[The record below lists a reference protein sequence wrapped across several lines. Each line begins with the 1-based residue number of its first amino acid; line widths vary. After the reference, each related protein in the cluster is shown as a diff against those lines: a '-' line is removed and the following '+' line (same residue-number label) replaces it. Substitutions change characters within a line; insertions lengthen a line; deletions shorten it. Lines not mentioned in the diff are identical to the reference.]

1 MTDPSARRRLCFDG
15 NMDGFGGV
23 YNAAGPSKQA
33 VDLHKCRNK
42 PAIFP
47 GRQSPGFASGD
58 GGAYLGVAKR
68 LVWDLMSAVERLE
81 DRRDE
86 TPPRPDL
93 AASETSSVEA
103 ASSIE
108 AALTPSAAKSS
119 ARLRPLLALAPYVAR
134 YRGRACLA
142 LISLTIAAITTLLVP
157 VAARRM
163 IDFGFTPEGIAR
175 INSYFSVMIAV
186 VAVLA
191 GASAS
196 RYYLVMTIG
205 ERIVADLRRD
215 VFAHL
220 ISLSPAFFDSARSGE
235 LISRLTA
242 DTTQIK
248 SAVGAS
254 VSIAL
259 RNFLLFVGATAMMVI
274 TSPRLSG
281 FVLLAIPVIVLPLV
295 AFGRWVRRLS
305 RNAQDT
311 LADATSYASELIGA
325 IRTVQAYTGERLA
338 NARFGGDVEQA
349 YEAARS
355 STSARS
361 ALTAII
367 IFIVFTSVVLIL
379 WIGSHDV
386 LTGSISPGRL
396 GQFVL
401 YAAFA
406 AAALGQLS
414 EVWGEVSAASGASER
429 LFEILRVTSQIT
441 APAAP
446 RAMPVPARG
455 DVSFEGVS
463 FAYPMRPDALAVD
476 GVSLS
481 VRAGEKVAI
490 VGPSGAGK
498 STLFHLLLRFYDPA
512 SGTISFDG
520 VPIRTADPHEVRA
533 RIALVPQESVAFA
546 ATARENIRFGR
557 PEATDAEV
565 ERAAELA
572 HATEFIS
579 RLPGGFETQ
588 LGERGVT
595 LSGGQRQRIAIARAI
610 LRDAPLLLLDEATSS
625 LDAESETLVQTAL
638 EELMRHRTTLVIA
651 HRLATV
657 LSCDRIM
664 VLDQGRIVEQ
674 GTHASLVAAGGLYAR
689 LARLQFEG
697 V

>member
-1 MTDPSARRRLCFDG
+1 
-15 NMDGFGGV
+15 
-23 YNAAGPSKQA
+23 
-33 VDLHKCRNK
+33 
-42 PAIFP
+42 
-47 GRQSPGFASGD
+47 
-58 GGAYLGVAKR
+58 
-68 LVWDLMSAVERLE
+68 MSAVERLE
-81 DRRDE
+81 ARHGE
-86 TPPRPDL
+86 ASPPPDAEP
-93 AASETSSVEA
+93 AAVAIVEA
-103 ASSIE
+103 D
-108 AALTPSAAKSS
+108 LTELPAKGR
-119 ARLRPLLALAPYVAR
+119 ARLRPLMALAPYVAR
-134 YRGRACLA
+134 YRGRALLA
-142 LISLTIAAITTLLVP
+142 LIALTVAALTTLLVP
-157 VAARRM
+157 VAVRRM
-163 IDFGFTPEGIAR
+163 IDFGFTPRGIAL

-191 GASAS
+191 LASAS
-196 RYYLVMTIG
+196 RFYLVMTIG

-220 ISLSPAFFDSARSGE
+220 ISLSPSFFDSARSGE

-259 RNFLLFVGATAMMVI
+259 RNLMLFVGATAMMVI

-311 LADATSYASELIGA
+311 LADASAYASELVGA

-338 NARFGGDVEQA
+338 NARFGGEVEQA
-349 YEAARS
+349 YEAART
-355 STSARS
+355 STRARGF
-361 ALTAII
+361 LTAII
-367 IFIVFTSVVLIL
+367 IFIVFSSVVLIL

-386 LTGSISPGRL
+386 LTGTITPGRL

-406 AAALGQLS
+406 AAGLGQLS
-414 EVWGEVSAASGASER
+414 EVWGEVSAASGAAER
-429 LFEILRVTSQIT
+429 LFEILNVRPEIT
-441 APAAP
+441 APASP
-446 RAMPVPARG
+446 RALPQPSRG
-455 DVSFEGVS
+455 DVAFENVS
-463 FAYPMRPDALAVD
+463 FAYPSRSNVSAID
-476 GVSLS
+476 GVSFA
-481 VRAGEKVAI
+481 VRPGEKVAI

-512 SGTISFDG
+512 RGVISFDG
-520 VPIRTADPHEVRA
+520 VPIKAVDPKQVRA
-533 RIALVPQESVAFA
+533 RIALVPQESIVFA
-546 ATARENIRFGR
+546 ASARDNIRFGR
-557 PEATDAEV
+557 PEASDAEV
-565 ERAAELA
+565 ERAADLA
-572 HATEFIS
+572 HASEFIR
-579 RLPGGFETQ
+579 RLPEGFEAP
-588 LGERGVT
+588 LGERGVM
-595 LSGGQRQRIAIARAI
+595 LSGGQRQRIAIARAV

-664 VLDQGRIVEQ
+664 VMEAGRIVEQ
-674 GTHASLVAAGGLYAR
+674 GTHASLVAADGLYAR

>member
-1 MTDPSARRRLCFDG
+1 MSAAEQLED
-15 NMDGFGGV
+15 
-23 YNAAGPSKQA
+23 
-33 VDLHKCRNK
+33 
-42 PAIFP
+42 
-47 GRQSPGFASGD
+47 ASG
-58 GGAYLGVAKR
+58 AKPP
-68 LVWDLMSAVERLE
+68 
-81 DRRDE
+81 RRDALLE
-86 TPPRPDL
+86 
-93 AASETSSVEA
+93 EEA
-103 ASSIE
+103 FIE
-108 AALTPSAAKSS
+108 ARLTESPATTGAK
-119 ARLRPLLALAPYVAR
+119 LRPLLALAPYVAR
-134 YRGRACLA
+134 YRGRAFLA
-142 LISLTIAAITTLLVP
+142 FISLTVAAITTLVVP

-163 IDFGFTPEGIAR
+163 IDFGFSPEGIAL

-196 RYYLVMTIG
+196 RFYLVMTIG

-235 LISRLTA
+235 LVSRLTA

-259 RNFLLFVGATAMMVI
+259 RNVMLFIGAAAMMVI
-274 TSPRLSG
+274 TSPKLSG
-281 FVLLAIPVIVLPLV
+281 FVLLAIPVIVIPLV

-311 LADATSYASELIGA
+311 LADATSYASELLGA
-325 IRTVQAYTGERLA
+325 IRTVQAFTGERSA
-338 NARFGGDVEQA
+338 NARFGGEVEQA
-349 YEAARS
+349 YEAART
-355 STSARS
+355 STRARS
-361 ALTAII
+361 ILTLII
-367 IFIVFTSVVLIL
+367 IFIVFSSVVAIL
-379 WIGSHDV
+379 WVGSHDV
-386 LTGSISPGRL
+386 LTGAITPGRL

-406 AAALGQLS
+406 ASALGQLS
-414 EVWGEVSAASGASER
+414 EVWGEVSAASGAAER
-429 LFEILRVTSQIT
+429 LFEILRVKSQIM
-441 APAAP
+441 APP
-446 RAMPVPARG
+446 RPLALPVPARG
-455 DVSFEGVS
+455 DVGFENVS
-463 FAYPMRPDALAVD
+463 FAYPTRADVLAVD
-476 GVSLS
+476 GVTLS

-512 SGTISFDG
+512 SGAISLDG
-520 VPIRTADPHEVRA
+520 VAIRSTDPGELRA
-533 RIALVPQESVAFA
+533 RIALVPQDSVVFA

-557 PEATDAEV
+557 PDASDAEV
-565 ERAAELA
+565 ERAADLA
-572 HATEFIS
+572 HASEFLR

-664 VLDQGRIVEQ
+664 VMDQGRIVEQ
-674 GTHASLVAAGGLYAR
+674 GTHAELVAANGLYAR

-697 V
+697 I

>member
-1 MTDPSARRRLCFDG
+1 
-15 NMDGFGGV
+15 
-23 YNAAGPSKQA
+23 
-33 VDLHKCRNK
+33 
-42 PAIFP
+42 
-47 GRQSPGFASGD
+47 
-58 GGAYLGVAKR
+58 
-68 LVWDLMSAVERLE
+68 MSAVERLE
-81 DRRDE
+81 QRPGD
-86 TPPRPDL
+86 TPAPAPSEASAIDL
-93 AASETSSVEA
+93 PLTEPAAN
-103 ASSIE
+103 
-108 AALTPSAAKSS
+108 SS

-134 YRGRACLA
+134 YRGRAMLA
-142 LISLTIAAITTLLVP
+142 LISLTVAAITTLVVP
-157 VAARRM
+157 VAVRRM
-163 IDFGFTPEGIAR
+163 IDFGFTPKGIAM

-196 RYYLVMTIG
+196 RYYLVMTLG

-220 ISLSPAFFDSARSGE
+220 ISLSPVFFDSARSGE

-248 SAVGAS
+248 SAAGAS
-254 VSIAL
+254 LSIAL
-259 RNFLLFVGATAMMVI
+259 RNLMLFVGATSMMVI

-281 FVLLAIPVIVLPLV
+281 FVMLAIPAIVLPLV

-311 LADATSYASELIGA
+311 LADATAYAAELVGA

-338 NARFGGDVEQA
+338 NGRFGGEVEQA
-349 YEAARS
+349 YAAAR
-355 STSARS
+355 TSARARS
-361 ALTAII
+361 VLTAII

-386 LTGSISPGRL
+386 LTGAITPGRL

-406 AAALGQLS
+406 AAGLGQLS

-429 LFEILRVTSQIT
+429 LFEILRVKAAIT
-441 APAAP
+441 VPAAP
-446 RAMPVPARG
+446 RALPVPSRG
-455 DVSFEGVS
+455 DVGFDNVG
-463 FAYPMRPDALAVD
+463 FAYPTRPDARAVD
-476 GVSLS
+476 GVTFS

-498 STLFHLLLRFYDPA
+498 STLFHLLLRFYDPLA
-512 SGTISFDG
+512 GTISFDG
-520 VPIRTADPHEVRA
+520 VPIRSTDPHELR
-533 RIALVPQESVAFA
+533 RHIALVPQESVAFA
-546 ATARENIRFGR
+546 TTARENIRFGR
-557 PEATDAEV
+557 PDATDAEV
-565 ERAAELA
+565 ERAAALA
-572 HATEFIS
+572 HATEFIQ
-579 RLPGGFETQ
+579 RLPGGFEAE

-610 LRDAPLLLLDEATSS
+610 LRDAPLLLLDEATSA

-657 LSCDRIM
+657 LSCDRIL
-664 VLDQGRIVEQ
+664 VLDHGRIVEQ
-674 GTHASLVAAGGLYAR
+674 GTHASLVAANGLYAR

>member
-1 MTDPSARRRLCFDG
+1 
-15 NMDGFGGV
+15 
-23 YNAAGPSKQA
+23 
-33 VDLHKCRNK
+33 
-42 PAIFP
+42 
-47 GRQSPGFASGD
+47 
-58 GGAYLGVAKR
+58 
-68 LVWDLMSAVERLE
+68 MSAVERVE
-81 DRRDE
+81 DRHDV
-86 TPPRPDL
+86 TP
-93 AASETSSVEA
+93 AM

-108 AALTPSAAKSS
+108 AELTELPVKSR

-134 YRGRACLA
+134 YRGRAILA
-142 LISLTIAAITTLLVP
+142 LISLTVAAITTLAVP
-157 VAARRM
+157 VAVRRM
-163 IDFGFTPEGIAR
+163 IDFGFTPEGIAL
-175 INSYFSVMIAV
+175 INSYFSVMLAV

-196 RYYLVMTIG
+196 RFYLVMTIG

-220 ISLSPAFFDSARSGE
+220 MSLSPAFFDSARSGE
-235 LISRLTA
+235 LVSRLTA

-248 SAVGAS
+248 SAAGAS

-259 RNFLLFVGATAMMVI
+259 RNLMLFVGATAMMVI

-281 FVLLAIPVIVLPLV
+281 LVLLAIPLIVIPLV

-305 RNAQDT
+305 RTAQDT
-311 LADATSYASELIGA
+311 LAEATAYASELVGS
-325 IRTVQAYTGERLA
+325 IRTVQAYTSERLA
-338 NARFGGDVEQA
+338 NARFGGEVEQA
-349 YEAARS
+349 YEAART
-355 STSARS
+355 STRARS
-361 ALTAII
+361 VLTAVI
-367 IFIVFTSVVLIL
+367 IFIVFSSVVTIL
-379 WIGSHDV
+379 WIGSRDV
-386 LTGSISPGRL
+386 ITGSITPGRL

-401 YAAFA
+401 YAVFA
-406 AAALGQLS
+406 AAGLGQLS
-414 EVWGEVSAASGASER
+414 EVWGEVSAASGAAER

-441 APAAP
+441 APASPA
-446 RAMPVPARG
+446 AMPVPARG
-455 DVSFEGVS
+455 DVSFENVS
-463 FAYPMRPDALAVD
+463 FAYPTRSDASAVV
-476 GVSLS
+476 GVSLA

-512 SGTISFDG
+512 SGAISFDG
-520 VPIRTADPHEVRA
+520 VPITSVDPRELRS
-533 RIALVPQESVAFA
+533 RIALVAQESVVFA
-546 ATARENIRFGR
+546 TSARENIRFGR
-557 PEATDAEV
+557 PDATDSEV
-565 ERAAELA
+565 ERAADLA
-572 HATEFIS
+572 HASEFIR
-579 RLPGGFETQ
+579 RLPDGFEAQ

-664 VLDQGRIVEQ
+664 VMEQGRIVEQ
-674 GTHASLVAAGGLYAR
+674 GTHAELVAANGLYAR

-697 V
+697 A

>member
-1 MTDPSARRRLCFDG
+1 
-15 NMDGFGGV
+15 
-23 YNAAGPSKQA
+23 
-33 VDLHKCRNK
+33 
-42 PAIFP
+42 
-47 GRQSPGFASGD
+47 
-58 GGAYLGVAKR
+58 
-68 LVWDLMSAVERLE
+68 MSAAEQIE
-81 DRRDE
+81 DGRGEAPARHDSA
-86 TPPRPDL
+86 P
-93 AASETSSVEA
+93 SEAPV
-103 ASSIE
+103 IE
-108 AALTPSAAKSS
+108 AVLTEQAAKSR
-119 ARLRPLLALAPYVAR
+119 ARLRPLLELAPYVAR
-134 YRGRACLA
+134 YRGRAILA
-142 LISLTIAAITTLLVP
+142 LIALTIAAMTTLAVP
-157 VAARRM
+157 VAVRRM
-163 IDFGFTPEGIAR
+163 IDFGFTPKGIAM

-196 RYYLVMTIG
+196 RFYLVMTIG

-220 ISLSPAFFDSARSGE
+220 ISLSPAFFDSSRSGE

-259 RNFLLFVGATAMMVI
+259 RNVMLFVGATAMMVI

-281 FVLLAIPVIVLPLV
+281 FVLLAIPVIVIPLV

-305 RNAQDT
+305 RGAQDT
-311 LADATSYASELIGA
+311 LADATAYASELIGA
-325 IRTVQAYTGERLA
+325 IRTVQAYTSERLA
-338 NARFGGDVEQA
+338 NARFGGEVEQA

-355 STSARS
+355 STRARS
-361 ALTAII
+361 VLTAII

-386 LTGSISPGRL
+386 LTGSITPGRL

-406 AAALGQLS
+406 ATGLGQLS

-429 LFEILRVTSQIT
+429 LFEILRVKSAIT
-441 APAAP
+441 APASP
-446 RAMPVPARG
+446 RALPVPARG
-455 DVSFEGVS
+455 DVSFENVR
-463 FAYPMRPDALAVD
+463 FAYPTRPDAWAID

-512 SGTISFDG
+512 QGAISIDG
-520 VPIRTADPHEVRA
+520 VPIRDADPREVRA
-533 RIALVPQESVAFA
+533 RIALVPQDAVAFA
-546 ATARENIRFGR
+546 ASARENIRFGR
-557 PEATDAEV
+557 PDATDAEV
-565 ERAAELA
+565 ERAADLA
-572 HATEFIS
+572 HATEFIR
-579 RLPGGFETQ
+579 RLPGGFEAH

-664 VLDQGRIVEQ
+664 VMDQGRIVEQ

-697 V
+697 A

>member
-1 MTDPSARRRLCFDG
+1 
-15 NMDGFGGV
+15 
-23 YNAAGPSKQA
+23 
-33 VDLHKCRNK
+33 
-42 PAIFP
+42 
-47 GRQSPGFASGD
+47 
-58 GGAYLGVAKR
+58 
-68 LVWDLMSAVERLE
+68 MSAVERLE
-81 DRRDE
+81 DPHGGI
-86 TPPRPDL
+86 TPP
-93 AASETSSVEA
+93 SVNPAPAEPSVFEA
-103 ASSIE
+103 Q
-108 AALTPSAAKSS
+108 LTPSPATGRAK
-119 ARLRPLLALAPYVAR
+119 LRPLLALAPYVAR
-134 YRGRACLA
+134 YRGRALLA
-142 LISLTIAAITTLLVP
+142 LIALTVAALTTLMVP
-157 VAARRM
+157 VAVRRM
-163 IDFGFTPEGIAR
+163 IDFGFSPEGIAL

-191 GASAS
+191 FASAA
-196 RYYLVMTIG
+196 RFYLVMTIG

-259 RNFLLFVGATAMMVI
+259 RNMMLFIGATAMMVI

-281 FVLLAIPVIVLPLV
+281 FVLLAIPLIVIPLV

-311 LADATSYASELIGA
+311 LAEATAYASELVGA
-325 IRTVQAYTGERLA
+325 IRTVQAYTNEKLA
-338 NARFGGDVEQA
+338 NARFGGEVEQA

-355 STSARS
+355 STKAR
-361 ALTAII
+361 AVLTAII
-367 IFIVFTSVVLIL
+367 IFIVFSSVVMIL
-379 WIGSHDV
+379 WVGSHDV
-386 LTGSISPGRL
+386 AIGAMTQGRL
-396 GQFVL
+396 GQFIL

-406 AAALGQLS
+406 AAGLGQLS
-414 EVWGEVSAASGASER
+414 EVWGEVSTASGAAER
-429 LFEILRVTSQIT
+429 LFEILHVKSSIT
-441 APAAP
+441 APPAP
-446 RAMPVPARG
+446 RALPVPARG
-455 DVSFEGVS
+455 DVVLDTVS
-463 FAYPMRPDALAVD
+463 FAYPTRPNALAVD

-498 STLFHLLLRFYDPA
+498 STLFHLLLRFYDPL

-520 VPIRTADPHEVRA
+520 VPIRDADPREVRA
-533 RIALVPQESVAFA
+533 RVALVPQDSVAFA

-557 PEATDAEV
+557 PDASDAEV
-565 ERAAELA
+565 ERAADLA
-572 HATEFIS
+572 HATEFIR
-579 RLPGGFETQ
+579 RLPQGFEAQ
-588 LGERGVT
+588 VGERGVT

-664 VLDQGRIVEQ
+664 VMDQGRIVEQ
-674 GTHASLVAAGGLYAR
+674 GTHASLVAANGLYAR